1 MQKASK
7 TKWALIVLIDKL
19 NILINTHITKI
30 ITPILFAIYT
40 SFVINVTPKQDAT
53 TIVGIHIMLATL
65 VYVLTCVKNLYPL
78 ILNTSTSVKTIF
90 SNLWYNTIQI
100 MSLLVIFSLPTN
112 DIKQLIIQSP
122 LIFGTILVLLIC
134 HKLIKGLWE
143 DYLYTSIIKDVDILS
158 IDTTDLDKLK
168 HELIL
173 DDKQDLFKIT
183 SVSDFVTQT
192 EANTIKK
199 VRDIDISF
207 ILPYQLSWYF
217 VSVQASTDQY
227 VNALG
232 PAIEVTLSSQVNDT
246 NTNDSYVAQIE
257 DELNQKQKEE
267 IDKINQKDDKLSIQ
281 ELVDKRIKEVVY
293 DRQKNTPPNDEIEHE
308 DNIIETLKKDISD
321 DMGADKPENT
331 TETNVSKKQNKQKNK
346 RKRRKKRKK

>member
-7 TKWALIVLIDKL
+7 IKWVLIVLVDKL
-19 NILINTHITKI
+19 NILINTHILKL
-30 ITPILFAIYT
+30 ITPLLFAFYT
-40 SFVINVTPKQDAT
+40 SFVINVTPKLDAT
-53 TIVGIHIMLATL
+53 SIVGIHIMLATL
-65 VYVLTCVKNLYPL
+65 IYVLKCVKDLYPL
-78 ILNTSTSVKTIF
+78 IFNTSASIRTIF

-100 MSLLVIFSLPTN
+100 FSLLLIFSLPTN
-112 DIKQLIIQSP
+112 DITQLIQYSP
-122 LIFGTILVLLIC
+122 AISGVILVLFIC
-134 HKLIKGLWE
+134 HKLIKNLWE
-143 DYLYTSIIKDVDILS
+143 DYIYTSIIKDVDMLS
-158 IDTTDLDKLK
+158 IDTNDLDKLK
-168 HELIL
+168 QELIH

-183 SVSDFVTQT
+183 SISDFVTQT
-192 EANTIKK
+192 ESNTIKK

-232 PAIEVTLSSQVNDT
+232 PAIEATLSSQVNDT

-321 DMGADKPENT
+321 DMGADEPENT